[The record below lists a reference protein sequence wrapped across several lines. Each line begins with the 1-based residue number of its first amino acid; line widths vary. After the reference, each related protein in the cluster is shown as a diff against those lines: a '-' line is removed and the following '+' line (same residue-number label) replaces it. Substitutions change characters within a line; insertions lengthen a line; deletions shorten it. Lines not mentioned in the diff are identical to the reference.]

1 MNIHLAGIFPGGT
14 KLPKRIFACKE
25 FAIHA
30 APLQLLW
37 RSGVDRKPLAIEN
50 EAACTSIFDRF
61 NSS

>member
-37 RSGVDRKPLAIEN
+37 RSGVDRKPLASEN
-50 EAACTSIFDRF
+50 EAA
-61 NSS
+61 